1 MFISNITINNT
12 VISILRTVL
21 IIGTS
26 RITRLVAVCGELNQT
41 HAKCRVAL
49 NIIEPCRNKATFDH
63 PHPSPLPEGE
73 GA

>member
-49 NIIEPCRNKATFDH
+49 NIIEPCRSKATFDH